1 MRAKNFNPSDL
12 KLLRKSV
19 KSVGVEL
26 AYLFGST
33 VNGDARVDSDVD
45 LAILLPRSSRA
56 SGRFKV
62 RLSLIASL
70 SKLYSKE
77 FDVVVLND
85 TPSLLFKFITVSQ
98 GRLAYRQDE
107 VTQALYESQV
117 LAEYADFRPFIDQ
130 YNAAYVAKNS

>member
-1 MRAKNFNPSDL
+1 MSAKNFNTSDL

-19 KSVGVEL
+19 KSAGVEL
-26 AYLFGST
+26 AYMFGST
-33 VNGDARVDSDVD
+33 VSGDARVGSDVD
-45 LAILLPRSSRA
+45 IAVLLPRRSRA
-56 SGRFKV
+56 SGRFKA
-62 RLSLIASL
+62 RLSLISSL

-85 TPSLLFKFITVSQ
+85 TPSLLFKFIVISQ
-98 GRLAYRQDE
+98 GRLVYRQDE
-107 VTQALYESQV
+107 TTQALYENQV